1 MKKYLLFIFLLLI
14 SKTVLFAQSNS
25 IKIKLEDA
33 ISHEPLIGA
42 TVRLKSNS
50 KIGASAD
57 ANGIAELKNIPS
69 GKQNFEANFVGYG
82 EKEFTIELP
91 MSNEKQP
98 FIIGLSQGK
107 EDLEEVIVTSSRTN
121 SRIEDLPIKVEVIG
135 QEEMDEE
142 SAVVPG
148 NVASILG
155 DISIIHIQ
163 KTSPTNGN
171 QAIRM
176 QGLDSKYTQI
186 LRDGIPLFEGF
197 SGNLGVL
204 QIPPLDLRQV
214 EVVKGSVSTLYGGGA
229 IGGMINIVSK
239 TPNSET
245 PEITAVLNRSN
256 LKETNLNTYYAQ
268 KYGKAGLTLF
278 VGLTDQK
285 AVDVNGDGFS
295 DSPLIKQL
303 SFHPRFFYTFSE
315 KNKFNLGYSLI
326 NEKRAGGVI
335 DAVNNEENNSS
346 KFVSATDFQR
356 YTVDYNFNHEFRKGH
371 VFTLKGAI
379 SYFDRNFTEQS
390 RFFKANQI
398 SSYTEVTD
406 YVEMGKHKLVFGTNL
421 TLENFRKPNP
431 DSTLLTSYNYSTIGF
446 FAQDDW
452 QFTPK
457 FSLQTGLR
465 VDNHNTFG
473 TFVLPRISFLLKPF
487 EKWTVRLSVGTG
499 YKTPNVFANQTPVNS
514 LTSVNYWNLTPLDA
528 NVKPEN
534 SIGSNIDVAYSTHI
548 GEHFSIQLDQAFYY
562 TNITNPIVAS
572 AINNQANRT
581 RLTNVAYDINSI
593 GTDTYLR
600 MQYDAIEFYLG
611 FNHTIAKRSGSG
623 ESAYLPF
630 SPQNKFSLTLAYTI
644 ENKWRFGIES
654 SFVGNQ
660 YLYDNQRVKDYS
672 FWAGSVERKFGSHL
686 SLILNAENI
695 LNIKQSDYE
704 KVVTGTPE
712 KPSFNPIWAPQEGA
726 IVNLAL
732 RYKL

>member
-1 MKKYLLFIFLLLI
+1 M
-14 SKTVLFAQSNS
+14 V
-25 IKIKLEDA
+25 
-33 ISHEPLIGA
+33 
-42 TVRLKSNS
+42 
-50 KIGASAD
+50 
-57 ANGIAELKNIPS
+57 
-69 GKQNFEANFVGYG
+69 
-82 EKEFTIELP
+82 
-91 MSNEKQP
+91 
-98 FIIGLSQGK
+98 
-107 EDLEEVIVTSSRTN
+107 
-121 SRIEDLPIKVEVIG
+121 
-135 QEEMDEE
+135 
-142 SAVVPG
+142 
-148 NVASILG
+148 
-155 DISIIHIQ
+155 
-163 KTSPTNGN
+163 
-171 QAIRM
+171 
-176 QGLDSKYTQI
+176 
-186 LRDGIPLFEGF
+186 
-197 SGNLGVL
+197 
-204 QIPPLDLRQV
+204 
-214 EVVKGSVSTLYGGGA
+214 
-229 IGGMINIVSK
+229 
-239 TPNSET
+239 
-245 PEITAVLNRSN
+245 
-256 LKETNLNTYYAQ
+256 
-268 KYGKAGLTLF
+268 
-278 VGLTDQK
+278 
-285 AVDVNGDGFS
+285 
-295 DSPLIKQL
+295 
-303 SFHPRFFYTFSE
+303 
-315 KNKFNLGYSLI
+315 
-326 NEKRAGGVI
+326 
-335 DAVNNEENNSS
+335 DAVNNEENNGS

-356 YTVDYNFNHEFRKGH
+356 HTVDYNFNHEFRKGH
-371 VFTLKGAI
+371 DFTLKGAI

-398 SSYTEVTD
+398 SSYTEATD
-406 YVEMGKHKLVFGTNL
+406 YVEKGKHKLVFGANL

-473 TFVLPRISFLLKPF
+473 TFVLPRISLLSKPF

-499 YKTPNVFANQTPVNS
+499 YKTPNIFANQTPVNP
-514 LTSVNYWNLTPLDA
+514 LTSVNYWNLTPLDT

-581 RLTNVAYDINSI
+581 RLTNAAYDINSI

-600 MQYDAIEFYLG
+600 MQYDEIEFYLG
-611 FNHTIAKRSGSG
+611 FNHTIARRSGTG

-630 SPQNKFSLTLAYTI
+630 SPQDKFSLTLAYTV

-672 FWAGSVERKFGSHL
+672 FWAGSIERKFGSHL

-712 KPSFNPIWAPQEGA
+712 RPSFNPIWAPQEGA

-732 RYKL
+732 KYKL